1 MTNYEKVLDLFEGY
15 TKEDAISE
23 LANEIEIIE
32 VYGQGG
38 SSYEVLDTLT
48 LQEIE
53 EVLQQL
59 INNSMKKD
67 DVIRNTNGKSTID
80 ITMVESTIDI
90 TMVES
95 RIVKNGT
102 YRGEEIVDVRIMKLH
117 KDAIIPTYAHDTD
130 SGMDIFA
137 MEDVIIQPHETVA
150 IPTGIAIALPRCYEL
165 QLRPKS
171 GNSLKTKLRIANA
184 PSTIDEGFRGDI
196 GVICDN
202 IGDTP
207 IEIKKGKAIC
217 QGVLR
222 FVPKISWKE
231 VDEFTDTTD
240 RGTGAYGSSNRG
252 I

>member
-1 MTNYEKVLDLFEGY
+1 MINKEEYERGIRCKGMCGFCKDRLNCYQGIEHTEKYGSTIEMDVLPLGLEDTGESITGTMLNYPTIHG
-15 TKEDAISE
+15 
-23 LANEIEIIE
+23 IEI
-32 VYGQGG
+32 
-38 SSYEVLDTLT
+38 S
-48 LQEIE
+48 
-53 EVLQQL
+53 
-59 INNSMKKD
+59 
-67 DVIRNTNGKSTID
+67 
-80 ITMVESTIDI
+80 
-90 TMVES
+90 
-95 RIVKNGT
+95 KNAT

-171 GNSLKTKLRIANA
+171 GNSLNTKLRIANA
-184 PSTIDEGFRGDI
+184 PSTIDEGYRGDI

-222 FVPKISWKE
+222 FVPKISWTE